1 MSTTKS
7 TRITFLAT
15 PADYETL
22 KAAAEREGRSLSNYI
37 LNAALKAASTE
48 SKESKSMNST
58 RANKLIATARQEG
71 RARFSASTMD
81 EINALLDSG
90 YEPGDDD
97 DAVLHDMFTARHLA

>member
-1 MSTTKS
+1 MKS

-15 PADYETL
+15 PKQKLFL
-22 KAAAEREGRSLSNYI
+22 KAAAERENRSLSSYI
-37 LNAALKAASTE
+37 LLAALKAASTE
-48 SKESKSMNST
+48 SKETKSMNAT
-58 RANKLIATARQEG
+58 RANILISAARQEG

-97 DAVLHDMFTARHLA
+97 DVVLHDMFTARHIA